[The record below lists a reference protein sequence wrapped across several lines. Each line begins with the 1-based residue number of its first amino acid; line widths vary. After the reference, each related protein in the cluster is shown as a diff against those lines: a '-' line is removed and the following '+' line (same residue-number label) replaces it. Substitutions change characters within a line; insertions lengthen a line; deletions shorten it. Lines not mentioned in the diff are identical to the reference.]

1 MTGEVEVSLAASLAA
16 SARRGPGLP
25 AVTDATG
32 SLSYGELH
40 ARALQLAAGLRSQGV
55 RPGDRVGYL
64 GKNSVALLEVLFA
77 TSCLGGVFVPLN
89 WRLAPAELED
99 VVLDAGLHSL
109 FLDNASSDAVTERSR
124 QSCREVHVGVPAG
137 LFAAGA
143 LARHER
149 VAADQAALLMYTSG
163 TTGRPKGVVLTHGNL
178 WWNAVNV
185 LLALDFRHDD
195 VSLVVAPMFH
205 IGGLNMTTLLTLQKG
220 GHVVVHAGFE
230 PAAVLEEIERSRV
243 TSIFAVPAMLSA
255 LQQEPGWLTRD
266 LSSLRMVVC
275 GGAPVPPPLLR
286 DYLERGVT
294 VLQGYGMTETAPAIT
309 LLAGSQALDKLG
321 SAGTPVPFTEV
332 RLARRDGGTVQ
343 AAGERGEICVRG
355 PNVTPG
361 YWAQPAATAAA
372 IDAEGWLHTGD
383 IGYLDDDGCLYVVDR
398 LKDMVIS
405 GGENVYPAEV
415 EAVLHAHPAV
425 RDVAVIGLPDVRWGE
440 AVTAVVVPAN
450 GQSPDLEEIRS
461 FASGRLARYKL
472 PLRLELVEQLPRNPA
487 GKVRKDQLR
496 AALAPREEGVC

>member
-1 MTGEVEVSLAASLAA
+1 MTVDVSLAASLAA
-16 SARRGPGLP
+16 SARRGPDLP
-25 AVTDATG
+25 AVTDANGCWT
-32 SLSYGELH
+32 YGELH
-40 ARALQLAAGLRSQGV
+40 ERVLRLAAGLRAHGV
-55 RPGDRVGYL
+55 RPGDRVGFL
-64 GKNSVALLEVLFA
+64 GKNSTALLEVLFA
-77 TSCLGGVFVPLN
+77 TSALGGVFVPLN

-99 VVLDAGLHSL
+99 IVLDAGLHTL
-109 FLDNASSDAVTERSR
+109 FLPEEHADAVTEGAWR
-124 QSCREVHVGVPAG
+124 SCRSVHLGMPAE
-137 LFAAGA
+137 LYAAGA
-143 LARHER
+143 LPRHER
-149 VAADQAALLMYTSG
+149 VAAEQTALLIYTSG

-220 GHVVVHAGFE
+220 GHVVVHPGFE

-243 TSIFAVPAMLSA
+243 TSLFAVPAMLSA
-255 LQQEPGWLTRD
+255 LQQEPGYVTRD

-286 DYLERGVT
+286 SYLDRGVA

-309 LLAGSQALDKLG
+309 ILPGSQALAKVG
-321 SAGTPVPFTEV
+321 SAGTPVPFVELRLVGSDGAEV
-332 RLARRDGGTVQ
+332 PP
-343 AAGERGEICVRG
+343 GERGEICVRG

-361 YWAQPAATAAA
+361 YWAQPAATEAAF
-372 IDAEGWLHTGD
+372 DPEGWLHTGD
-383 IGYLDDDGCLYVVDR
+383 IGYLDGDGCLYVVDR

-415 EAVLHAHPAV
+415 EAVLHEHPAV
-425 RDVAVIGLPDVRWGE
+425 LDIAVIGLPDARWGE
-440 AVTAVVVPAN
+440 AVTAVVVPAA
-450 GQSPDLEEIRS
+450 GHALGLEEIRA
-461 FASGRLARYKL
+461 FAGERLARYKL
-472 PLRLELVEQLPRNPA
+472 PLRLELVEVLPRNPA

-496 AALAPREEGVC
+496 AALTTAD